1 VLGPLT
7 RLANRFAGSLAL
19 SAVLVASAASAQTA
33 TPTPTTTPTVT
44 PTVTGT
50 PTPSGTETP
59 APTPTSLF
67 SAARPTLNGGR
78 TTVINASDS
87 FGTTGETVD
96 AGDFEVFNSTNDVET
111 ITEVLIEASDQQ
123 VVSSFSLTGRD
134 ARGNSQVVTTAPS
147 GLNFF
152 FFDPGLVLDPGDSA
166 AFSLSATI
174 AAPNTPNGTATP
186 ETFDTSTPTPTFT
199 QGVFGAKGGGRM
211 KVIAATMLPTRRGAS
226 FPFGTLALGLVLVG
240 MASAARGDR
249 RGAIAALCLL
259 ALVAVVWSGG
269 LSGCSTEETSE
280 QTVTRVTG
288 RNITNPLR
296 FEGVPA
302 SLGHV
307 SRPLPLV
314 FPGQNSSIVGTT
326 TPSF

>member
-1 VLGPLT
+1 VLK
-7 RLANRFAGSLAL
+7 
-19 SAVLVASAASAQTA
+19 AA
-33 TPTPTTTPTVT
+33 
-44 PTVTGT
+44 
-50 PTPSGTETP
+50 
-59 APTPTSLF
+59 
-67 SAARPTLNGGR
+67 
-78 TTVINASDS
+78 DS

-111 ITEVLIEASDQQ
+111 ITEVLVEATDQQ
-123 VVSSFSLTGRD
+123 VVSSFILTGRD

-147 GLNFF
+147 GVNFF
-152 FFDPGLVLDPGDSA
+152 FFDPGLVLDPGDTA

-174 AAPNTPNGTATP
+174 AEQNTPSGTATP
-186 ETFDTSTPTPTFT
+186 QTFETSTPAPTSTP
-199 QGVFGAKGGGRM
+199 GIFGAKGGGGRG
-211 KVIAATMLPTRRGAS
+211 KVVAATMLPTQPGAS
-226 FPFGTLALGLVLVG
+226 FPFATLAIGLVLVG

-269 LSGCSTEETSE
+269 LSGCATEETSE
-280 QTVTRVTG
+280 QTVTRITG

-307 SRPLPLV
+307 SRPQPLV
-314 FPGQNSSIVGTT
+314 FPGQHSSIVGTT
-326 TPSF
+326 TPSL